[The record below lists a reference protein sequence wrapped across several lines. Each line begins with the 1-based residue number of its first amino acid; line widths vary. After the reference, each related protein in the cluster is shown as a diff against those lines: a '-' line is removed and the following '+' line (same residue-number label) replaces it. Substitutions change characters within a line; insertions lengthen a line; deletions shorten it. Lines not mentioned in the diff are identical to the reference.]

1 MTYLRYLQSPVYGFV
16 ATATKYTQFDP
27 IADSLNTIHEAE
39 PHNPLTNKHN
49 KKMTDDG
56 GARLVVKGRV
66 LGNSSSTVTGGVLGQ
81 LSGQDESDSGLDLSR
96 SDGGLLGV
104 GGQLGGLGGDSLE
117 DIVDK
122 GVHDGHGSGGD
133 TGIGV
138 GLLQHLVDV
147 RRVGLLSGLGS
158 LLLLSGGGGG
168 LLASLLLLSGSLSGG
183 GLSGEGGLLLSNFR
197 GHCVLCVVCEVVK
210 LLSRF
215 EADDKGV
222 YRKKVR

>member
-1 MTYLRYLQSPVYGFV
+1 MTP
-16 ATATKYTQFDP
+16 
-27 IADSLNTIHEAE
+27 
-39 PHNPLTNKHN
+39 
-49 KKMTDDG
+49 

-66 LGNSSSTVTGGVLGQ
+66 LGNSSSTVTSGVLGQ
-81 LSGQDESDSGLDLSR
+81 LSGEDKSDSGLDLSR

-104 GGQLGGLGGDSLE
+104 GGKLGGLGGNSLE
-117 DIVDK
+117 DIVDE

-133 TGIGV
+133 TSVGV

-183 GLSGEGGLLLSNFR
+183 SLSGEGLLLSNFR
-197 GHCVLCVVCEVVK
+197 GHCVLCVWCESVK